1 MIGYDNTGV
10 RHNCFADNNHVIGSV
25 GKGKTNG
32 AVFIDLHSVHE
43 LELFAVRVIVIK
55 VCGQPCIFRG
65 GTYSQYRMEIE
76 RPLWTRES
84 PMTVPVVLRAEAR
97 MISASGMLPVSGV
110 TPMSMPFASSATILL
125 PLIVQLMLFPMLR
138 ITSISFPRI
147 EDMASSY
154 KTVLFFISMVTFLAG
169 AVGAALLSE
178 VLSAGFCR
186 H

>member
-1 MIGYDNTGV
+1 
-10 RHNCFADNNHVIGSV
+10 
-25 GKGKTNG
+25 
-32 AVFIDLHSVHE
+32 
-43 LELFAVRVIVIK
+43 
-55 VCGQPCIFRG
+55 
-65 GTYSQYRMEIE
+65 
-76 RPLWTRES
+76 
-84 PMTVPVVLRAEAR
+84 MTVPVVLRAEAR

-178 VLSAGFCR
+178 VLSAGFLPPLEELPLAGGLLPEGVVPLAGGLLPEGELPLVEVLLLVEEEPPEEELLPFVCPLLWLACGA
-186 H
+186 